1 VQFMSLVKWI
11 FIGLLGLPAAEL
23 ICFLVVAAVV
33 GWLWA
38 AILLI
43 TTSALGVVLL
53 KQSGRR
59 DLARLADRL
68 RSDGLAG
75 LQLRSPEVANTLGA
89 ALLVVPGF
97 LTDVLG
103 AALLVPIGRQWV
115 AGVLAKAAARPERG
129 AGVIE
134 LAPGEWHHVADPEP
148 PRRRAERQ
156 EP

>member
-1 VQFMSLVKWI
+1 MSLVKWI
-11 FIGLLGLPAAEL
+11 FIGLVGLPAAEL
-23 ICFLVVAAVV
+23 ICFLLVAAVV

-38 AILLI
+38 AMLLVA
-43 TTSALGVVLL
+43 TSAVGVVLL

-59 DLARLADRL
+59 DLARLGDTL
-68 RSDGLAG
+68 RSAGVAG
-75 LQLRSPEVANTLGA
+75 LQLHSPEVANTLGA

-97 LTDVLG
+97 LTDILG
-103 AALLVPIGRQWV
+103 AALLVPMGRRWV
-115 AGVLAKAAARPERG
+115 AAALAKAAARPRRV

>member
-1 VQFMSLVKWI
+1 MQEQVCRTPWPRSSPNVGARATRCLYSTAERK
-11 FIGLLGLPAAEL
+11 LGTHFEL
-23 ICFLVVAAVV
+23 A
-33 GWLWA
+33 
-38 AILLI
+38 
-43 TTSALGVVLL
+43 
-53 KQSGRR
+53 SGPR
-59 DLARLADRL
+59 
-68 RSDGLAG
+68 

>member
-1 VQFMSLVKWI
+1 MSLVKWI

-103 AALLVPIGRQWV
+103 AALLV
-115 AGVLAKAAARPERG
+115 
-129 AGVIE
+129 GVIE